1 MIPAALLEKAR
12 KIAYDEATEYR
23 SPAIAH
29 LDLANAQGQRLAK
42 RSGAREDIV
51 LLGTLLMDCMLGRA
65 LAANAREKHID
76 MSAGRTQELISEFP
90 EVTEG
95 EKQNVLSCVREHH
108 GAPKFSTLEAE
119 VCCNADCYRFASVA
133 GILAGVRG
141 LRDME
146 RDELVKLCSDK
157 ADEKWNALTL
167 AVCKRE
173 LEPQYRAIKEF
184 LANYRG

>member
-76 MSAGRTQELISEFP
+76 MSAVRAQELMSEFP
-90 EVTEG
+90 EVTEE

-108 GAPKFSTLEAE
+108 GAVKFSTLESE
-119 VCCNADCYRFASVA
+119 VCCNADCYRFASIKGCLGGMVNSRSMP
-133 GILAGVRG
+133 L
-141 LRDME
+141 
-146 RDELVKLCSDK
+146 DEMIDLYSKK
-157 ADEKWNALTL
+157 ADEKWNALSL
-167 AVCKRE
+167 DICKEE
-173 LEPQYRAIKEF
+173 LRTQYEAIKK
-184 LANYRG
+184 LLNLY